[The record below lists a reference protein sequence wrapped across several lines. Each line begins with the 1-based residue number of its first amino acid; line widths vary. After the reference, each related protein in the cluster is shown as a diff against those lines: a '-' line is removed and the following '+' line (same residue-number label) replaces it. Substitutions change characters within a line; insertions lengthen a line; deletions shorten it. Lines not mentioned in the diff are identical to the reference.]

1 MNLKRTVQS
10 ISLLILSMISVLFI
24 SSFFITCFTSRPM
37 KEPLA
42 QVQPIAE
49 QVSAIEPGEQGPKI
63 IEVYTPVAE
72 LEEEEE
78 VVGGEIPQAATSI
91 GVESSEIDP
100 LPSIKGSYFSSRAI
114 SGPSTPK
121 LNPATPAPIRVLP
134 KTIASET
141 PRLSVIL
148 PATEPVPSEILSV
161 DSLPEPKQLL
171 EFKPTSPLHES
182 GQQAEP
188 VGEVVEI
195 SPPVPDIPVFQAV
208 SSEIMIPTQE
218 PIFFEPAVYSVEDYE
233 TFIAPQYSDVPLSEE
248 DDPFADFFVS
258 GEDSTIAFDNG
269 LYYLGL
275 FVNDEYVGDIEANFV
290 DGTQSLNVVEL
301 SMFIGDFITDETYER
316 LFSDNLAYISIE
328 ELKNR
333 GIETV
338 FDSTDFSVSMSFG
351 VEEMPIRT
359 ISVNAGSIN
368 RRDAY
373 TLNGSLVLEPAMF
386 SVATSLGFYANVEYD
401 VDFTELSSETFSLS
415 VTHSLAIWHLGFDV
429 YYSLSS
435 SDSIFSFGSWSGFY
449 DFVDTSHRL
458 SFGNVGSNLS
468 DIDSTSYDVNSVGVA
483 FEKNYSYGKDS
494 ALGNQFEYSII
505 LVEESTVDIEING
518 KSVFERT
525 FTAGTYRLKDF
536 VFTQGSNIA
545 KVTITPLARPSDI
558 SIQYF
563 DLGYDY
569 RLLGKGDSVYSFSF
583 SVPRVVD
590 STQVGTI
597 SLPWLNDTYLSY
609 FLGNWTATYTQ
620 QTGVTNS
627 FTFSSD
633 VSVTPG
639 IFSGTVTGVLA
650 STVGTTQAQLTLGL
664 DTGDEGPSLSGTL
677 NHRFNVPYDSKMG
690 TLSLGLAFSLP
701 SAEIDSSST
710 VNSYITGNFSYSGS
724 ITEKIRFSFSG
735 SITKNSAYDNPSWT
749 TTLSSGFSP
758 FKNFSISGSITVAA
772 SADDVWNP
780 SVSGQLSGT
789 YTVTSKLSANTS
801 SSIEFDSWDVV
812 SSYGLAYRPSEN
824 DSFSVNL
831 SGVDYQDTADQTLL
845 GTWSHS
851 GDYSSFTFRQQAY
864 DAYSTL
870 SSTLSANTSIAYADG
885 AFGIGQSIGEAFL
898 LVKPVGEMSDAEITV
913 ARSLDSSPEYL
924 KRPLGSAL
932 YNDITTN
939 TRNSIVVYG
948 SGSSLFGTGTSFV
961 YEINPRSRQA
971 FVAKIDIAATY
982 TISGKL
988 YKPDHTPYVQYS
1000 SPVYKVTV
1008 GDDGKEVLTPDEM
1021 LYLFTDLDGRYIFSD
1036 VNPGNYLFDL
1046 EVNGLWYGV
1055 RFSVPEPE
1063 KGKIGKQR
1071 VFVLEDLWVSDPK
1084 LEHRVIVR
1092 DLEGKQVKSTED
1104 VFGSTLATGY
1114 DASITLDIERRL
1126 DDDTFWSEV
1135 FPDFE
1140 EIPGTEPEPVA
1151 SQSVVTA
1158 AP

>member
-1 MNLKRTVQS
+1 MQEAPEQ
-10 ISLLILSMISVLFI
+10 I
-24 SSFFITCFTSRPM
+24 
-37 KEPLA
+37 
-42 QVQPIAE
+42 QPVVE
-49 QVSAIEPGEQGPKI
+49 QVSTLEPKDQGPRI

-72 LEEEEE
+72 LEEEKE
-78 VVGGEIPQAATSI
+78 VTVGELPRLTGTASI
-91 GVESSEIDP
+91 GEESSNNDP
-100 LPSIKGSYFSSRAI
+100 LPPVKETYFSSKAFAE
-114 SGPSTPK
+114 PSTPK
-121 LNPATPAPIRVLP
+121 SSPATLAPLP
-134 KTIASET
+134 VPLKTMASET

-148 PATEPVPSEILSV
+148 PSMEPAFTEILSEEA
-161 DSLPEPKQLL
+161 LPEPKHLL
-171 EFKPTSPLHES
+171 EFKPTSPLHGS
-182 GQQAEP
+182 KQQADL

-195 SPPVPDIPVFQAV
+195 SPPVPDVPVFQTV

-218 PIFFEPAVYSVEDYE
+218 PIFFQPAVYTVEDYE
-233 TFIAPQYSDVPLSEE
+233 TFIAPQYSDVPLAEE

-275 FVNDEYVGDIEANFV
+275 FVNDEYVGDIEADFV

-301 SMFIGDFITDETYER
+301 SLYIGDYITDETYER
-316 LFSDNLAYISIE
+316 LFGDKLAYISLE
-328 ELKNR
+328 ELTNR
-333 GIETV
+333 GIETT
-338 FDSTDFSVSMSFG
+338 FDSTDFSVAMSFG

-359 ISVNAGSIN
+359 ISISAGSIN
-368 RRDAY
+368 RREAY
-373 TLNGSLVLEPAMF
+373 SLNGSIVLEPAVF
-386 SVATSLGFYANVEYD
+386 SVATSLGFYANLEYD

-415 VTHSLAIWHLGFDV
+415 VSHSLALWNLGFDV

-435 SDSIFSFGSWSGFY
+435 SDTLFSFGSWSGFY

-468 DIDSTSYDVNSVGVA
+468 DIDSTSYDVSSVGVA

-494 ALGNQFEYSII
+494 ALGNQFEYSIV
-505 LVEESTVDIEING
+505 LVDESTVNIEING

-525 FTAGTYRLKDF
+525 FSAGTYRLKDF

-545 KVTITPLARPSDI
+545 KVIITPVSRPSDI

-590 STQVGTI
+590 SVQVGTI
-597 SLPWLNDTYLSY
+597 SLPWFNDTYLSY

-639 IFSGTVTGVLA
+639 IFSGTVNGVLA

-677 NHRFNVPYDSKMG
+677 NHRFNVPYDSKLG
-690 TLSLGLAFSLP
+690 TLSLGLVFSLP
-701 SAEIDSSST
+701 ASEIDSSST
-710 VNSYITGNFSYSGS
+710 VHDYITGNFTYSGS
-724 ITEKIRFSFSG
+724 LTDEIRFSFSG
-735 SITKNSAYDNPSWT
+735 SITKNSAYDSPSWT
-749 TTLSSGFSP
+749 ATLSSGFSL
-758 FKNFSISGSITVAA
+758 FKNFSISGSVTLAA

-789 YTVTSKLSANTS
+789 YTANTKLSANTS
-801 SSIEFDSWDVV
+801 SAIEFDSWDVV
-812 SSYGLAYRPSEN
+812 SSYGLTYRASEK

-831 SGVDYQDTADQTLL
+831 SGVDYQDAEDQALL
-845 GTWSHS
+845 GTWSHN

-864 DAYSTL
+864 DDYSTL
-870 SSTLSANTSIAYADG
+870 SSTLSANTSIAYANG
-885 AFGIGQSIGEAFL
+885 AFGLGQSIGEAFL

-932 YNDITTN
+932 YNSITTN

-948 SGSSLFGTGTSFV
+948 SGSSMFGTGTSYV
-961 YEINPRSRQA
+961 YEITPRSRQA

-1046 EVNGLWYGV
+1046 EVDGLWYAV
-1055 RFSVPEPE
+1055 RFSIPEPE

-1084 LEHRVIVR
+1084 LQQRLIVR
-1092 DLEGKQVKSTED
+1092 NIDGTQVQSAED

-1114 DASITLDIERRL
+1114 DATITLDIERKL
-1126 DDDTFWSEV
+1126 DDDSFWSEV
-1135 FPDFE
+1135 FPTFE
-1140 EIPGTEPEPVA
+1140 EIPSIESEPVS
-1151 SQSVVTA
+1151 SQPVVTA